1 MADSLS
7 ATLCNRESECSWYH
21 GFWQY
26 LRLFGL
32 ASSPGRHGRFFR
44 DVLAPMNGRRV
55 LVSGCADYAMLAQV
69 IGACPDSEIGVVDLC
84 ETPLHLC
91 RWYAESSART
101 VITYN
106 ADILDWRTPETFDL
120 VCSHSFLSRFPGAR
134 RPDLVSQWRRLLKP
148 GGKVVTTTRIN
159 PSWTPDQS
167 GFSPEQVSAFS
178 DSVFREA
185 MSRTRTLGIDAEV
198 MAVRGRIFAERS
210 VNFSITSSDE
220 IEDLFTR
227 GGFGLERLDL
237 TRIGGALGSSGPGT
251 NQGGT
256 YAEIVAVRA

>member
-1 MADSLS
+1 MADKLS
-7 ATLCNRESECSWYH
+7 ATLCNRDVDCSWYH

-44 DVLAPMNGRRV
+44 DALAPLNDRGV
-55 LVSGCADYAMLAQV
+55 LVSGCADYGMLAQAV
-69 IGACPDSEIGVVDLC
+69 GACPESEISVVDIC

-91 RWYAESSART
+91 RWYAGKRART
-101 VITYN
+101 VRTHR
-106 ADILDWRTPETFDL
+106 ADILEWQASESFDA
-120 VCSHSFLSRFPGAR
+120 VCSHSFLSRFPGNR

-159 PSWTPDQS
+159 PSWTPEQS
-167 GFSPEQVSAFS
+167 GFSPQQVRDFS
-178 DSVFREA
+178 DKVFREA
-185 MSRTRTLGIDAEV
+185 DSRADALGIDPEV
-198 MAVRGRIFAERS
+198 LAVRGRIYAERS
-210 VNFSITSSDE
+210 MNFSITSRDE
-220 IEDLFTR
+220 IDDLFTK
-227 GGFGLERLDL
+227 GGFGLGRLEL

-256 YAEIVAVRA
+256 YVEVVAVRA